1 MIDALQ
7 GLFLQG
13 VFFIVMMLLDTS
25 LGEVWRFL
33 LMANRLIV
41 KMVVDGF
48 LS

>member
-13 VFFIVMMLLDTS
+13 VFFIVMMLFDTS

-33 LMANRLIV
+33 LMAPCLNCKARRQA
-41 KMVVDGF
+41 
-48 LS
+48 